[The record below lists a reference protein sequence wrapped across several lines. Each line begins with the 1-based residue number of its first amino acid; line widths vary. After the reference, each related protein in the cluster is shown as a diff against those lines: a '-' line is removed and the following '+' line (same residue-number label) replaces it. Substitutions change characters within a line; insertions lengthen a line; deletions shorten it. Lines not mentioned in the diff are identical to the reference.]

1 MQKYTF
7 DTELLYH
14 YECYPNNNNN
24 VGTLIGITSRLDFFS
39 PICLL
44 SFQCWAAFEVSLG
57 DEGWQSLCN
66 SLSNAIYYLLLEP
79 LLAWLASRT
88 AWESLS
94 LVSILIWTWYGFTSF
109 SLWKKSFKNLNEF
122 EQNTHNFCEKL
133 TISKFM

>member
-1 MQKYTF
+1 MSIYFEVCQTK
-7 DTELLYH
+7 LQIVQNKLKKGVLYH
-14 YECYPNNNNN
+14 YECYPNNNNNNNNN

-79 LLAWLASRT
+79 
-88 AWESLS
+88 
-94 LVSILIWTWYGFTSF
+94 
-109 SLWKKSFKNLNEF
+109 
-122 EQNTHNFCEKL
+122 
-133 TISKFM
+133 